1 MHEAFFYF
9 FGKKQIPDT
18 KRNIKKF
25 SNPMHRKTNANP
37 EEAMDRHVNKNI
49 LITGAAG
56 FIGSHVAE
64 KLLTHGYNVLGI
76 DNFDSFY
83 SKEIKLKN
91 LNALLTNNRFQFET
105 VDICDIQ
112 PLSDIFSRNQFDA
125 VIHLAAKAGVRPSIQ
140 HPTDYYKVN
149 VAGTLNILEG
159 IKNQN
164 RRKLIFASSSSVYGN
179 NKKTPFSET
188 DNVDHPISPYA
199 ATKKAGELLVHTY
212 HHLYNID
219 AINLRF
225 FTVYGPR
232 QRPDLAIH
240 KFFNLLYNNKP
251 IDVYGDGSTGRDYTY
266 IEDIVQGIESS
277 FHYLEQHE
285 NVNEIINLGN
295 SSPVKLAELIGTIEN
310 VTQKQFIKKY
320 LPMQEGDVDLTF
332 ADIEKTKKLLNYQPG
347 TTLQDGLKK
356 FKTWFENQIEIKS

>member
-1 MHEAFFYF
+1 MKHNKGINTINTAANADNLNEM
-9 FGKKQIPDT
+9 GGQMKK
-18 KRNIKKF
+18 N
-25 SNPMHRKTNANP
+25 
-37 EEAMDRHVNKNI
+37 V
-49 LITGAAG
+49 LITGVAG

-64 KLLTHGYNVLGI
+64 ELLRLDYNVVGI

-83 SKEIKLKN
+83 AKEIKLKN
-91 LNALLTNNRFQFET
+91 LNDLLTNNRFQFET

-112 PLSDIFSRNQFDA
+112 QLSGIFSKNQFDA

-140 HPTDYYKVN
+140 YPTDYYRVN
-149 VAGTLNILEG
+149 VAGTLNILEC

-179 NKKTPFSET
+179 NKKTPFAET

-240 KFFNLLYNNKP
+240 KFFNHLYSNKP
-251 IDVYGDGSTGRDYTY
+251 IDIYGDGSTGRDYTY

-295 SSPVKLAELIGTIEN
+295 SSPVKLAELISTIEN

-347 TTLQDGLKK
+347 TTLQEGLKK
-356 FKTWFENQIEIKS
+356 FKTWFENQLETK